1 MKRIRKAVRG
11 FKTQIVLSFIIVS
24 IIPLIGIGIWTYKN
38 TSGIVND
45 NVKTFTYAKSDT
57 DQQNSGCIH

>member
-24 IIPLIGIGIWTYKN
+24 IIPLIGIGLSLIHIYNEALTALKSHVI
-38 TSGIVND
+38 SGD
-45 NVKTFTYAKSDT
+45 FDLSL
-57 DQQNSGCIH
+57 IHI